1 MDWEMDP
8 GGWKKSLFWLVP
20 PLALLHV
27 LLGFSSRI
35 FPTPPHRPP
44 APFFVFFPPGGQLLG
59 QERQTFF
66 LHLIRQLH
74 QPQAPHLPGFHSNY
88 TKHTM
93 TSAGMTSAL

>member
-8 GGWKKSLFWLVP
+8 RGGGRSNFFWLAP
-20 PLALLHV
+20 LLALLHI
-27 LLGFSSRI
+27 LLAYSSSI
-35 FPTPPHRPP
+35 PP
-44 APFFVFFPPGGQLLG
+44 PFFFFLSP
-59 QERQTFF
+59 QEGSSAELEREKQTFF

-74 QPQAPHLPGFHSNY
+74 QPQAPHLPGFHSDY